1 MMATLGLVVGLA
13 PVIGPSVGGSLL
25 AWSAWPALF
34 WLNVPIGMLALFL
47 GWQFVPRGDPQRS
60 PPMDWLGLALISL
73 GLLMVVYALT
83 ELGARQHGT
92 ALPPVVLLAAGVGA
106 SIGFVWWSRRGTHP
120 VVALHLV
127 TRPVMAAGLLSAL
140 LSGASMFGA
149 VLLLPLWFQI
159 SLGEGPV
166 STGLRLMPLG
176 LGTVAV
182 MLIAGRLTDRYG
194 GGVIALVGS
203 LVVLGSTVPF
213 PWLDP
218 QAPLPLVQALLLLR
232 GGGLGLSLIPA

>member
-92 ALPPVVLLAAGVGA
+92 ALPPSCSSPPESVRVSGSSG
-106 SIGFVWWSRRGTHP
+106 GHGGEHTRWWRCT
-120 VVALHLV
+120 
-127 TRPVMAAGLLSAL
+127 
-140 LSGASMFGA
+140 
-149 VLLLPLWFQI
+149 W
-159 SLGEGPV
+159 
-166 STGLRLMPLG
+166 
-176 LGTVAV
+176 
-182 MLIAGRLTDRYG
+182 
-194 GGVIALVGS
+194 
-203 LVVLGSTVPF
+203 
-213 PWLDP
+213 
-218 QAPLPLVQALLLLR
+218 
-232 GGGLGLSLIPA
+232 